1 MLQRKILSASSLV
14 SELVQMDAEET
25 LWQGMCQLYRK
36 VVEIWP
42 IRDTE
47 WGSGVRICEI
57 WGFSALLPDPEDE
70 GPIDPSECQEPLI
83 HWHGVASEKTGII
96 RIWLVTDLPVAVFDR
111 SASNI
116 PTWPTHLLAAHLLTA
131 TLTNSVTLKMQAVCF
146 SIISEGMKLC
156 TWCKTHK
163 TTRNLNSNCCG
174 SLRTCSVHM

>member
-57 WGFSALLPDPEDE
+57 
-70 GPIDPSECQEPLI
+70 
-83 HWHGVASEKTGII
+83 
-96 RIWLVTDLPVAVFDR
+96 
-111 SASNI
+111 
-116 PTWPTHLLAAHLLTA
+116 
-131 TLTNSVTLKMQAVCF
+131 
-146 SIISEGMKLC
+146 
-156 TWCKTHK
+156 
-163 TTRNLNSNCCG
+163 
-174 SLRTCSVHM
+174 